1 MSGSGRKNAV
11 YRPLSR
17 IRPLI
22 HHRFAAVPLPRRGR
36 VKSFPYGRC
45 VAQRIESNIAAG
57 WQLYHKKRCWLGAAE
72 TEEGRNERKR
82 QEKRSIPTALA
93 HKAPHPPPLRGGP
106 PSPEGKVGGL
116 KERGENAMLLNME
129 RVCKT
134 YGDRTLLDHV
144 TFYMKQG
151 DRVGVVG
158 VNGCGKSTFLRLAA
172 GREKPDSG
180 AVSYDPNVRLG
191 YLPQDPPFDPE
202 NTVME
207 QVEAGLDKT
216 AREVARYEAVEIL
229 TRLGITDTQQKMGS
243 LSGGQRKRVALAAC
257 LVHPADLLLLDEPTN
272 HLDAEMIGWLENYL
286 QRFTGGILLVTHDRY
301 FLERVADRTLEV
313 SFGRV
318 YLYEGGYSA
327 YLDGR
332 ARREEMDGASERKR
346 QSILRRELQWVL
358 QGPCAR
364 GTKSRERL
372 ERYEA
377 LKAAQPPQAEQ
388 SLEGIQALS
397 SRLGKKTVEL
407 KGVGKAF
414 DGRWV
419 LKDFDFLLQRTDRVG
434 IVGGNGAGKS
444 TLLNLIAGEIPPD
457 EGTVTVG
464 DTVVLGYFSQ
474 HAKELDPNQ
483 TALDYVKERG
493 DRIETPEGTLTASRL
508 MDKFLFSGPM
518 QHRLIGKL
526 SGGEKRRLFLL
537 GILASAPNVLLLDE
551 PTNDLDIPT
560 MTVLENYLETF
571 PGAIIAV
578 SHDRYFL
585 DRLCTRVFAVE
596 PGGAVRQ
603 YVGGYS
609 DYLESLG
616 DRPKQEKKAPK
627 ETEKPKARKL
637 KFSFREQR
645 EYESIDGDI
654 AALEAQ
660 LEENR
665 KQQDLSGADFE
676 KLQDLMAEQGALEQ
690 QLEEKTER
698 WMYLTE
704 LAEKIARQA

>member
-1 MSGSGRKNAV
+1 
-11 YRPLSR
+11 
-17 IRPLI
+17 
-22 HHRFAAVPLPRRGR
+22 
-36 VKSFPYGRC
+36 
-45 VAQRIESNIAAG
+45 
-57 WQLYHKKRCWLGAAE
+57 
-72 TEEGRNERKR
+72 
-82 QEKRSIPTALA
+82 
-93 HKAPHPPPLRGGP
+93 
-106 PSPEGKVGGL
+106 
-116 KERGENAMLLNME
+116 MLLNME
-129 RVCKT
+129 GVRKT
-134 YGDRTLLDHV
+134 YGDRTLLDDV

-172 GREKPDSG
+172 GKEKPDSG
-180 AVSYDPNVRLG
+180 SVSYDPNVRLG
-191 YLPQDPPFDPE
+191 YLPQDPAYDPE

-207 QVEAGLDKT
+207 QVEAGLDPT
-216 AREVARYEAVEIL
+216 AREIARYEAVEIL
-229 TRLGITDTQQKMGS
+229 TRLGIADVGQKMGA

-257 LVHPADLLLLDEPTN
+257 LVHPCDLLLLDEPTN
-272 HLDAEMIGWLENYL
+272 HLDAEMIGWLETYL

-301 FLERVADRTLEV
+301 FLERIADRTLEV
-313 SFGRV
+313 SFGKLYV
-318 YLYEGGYSA
+318 YEGGYSA

-332 ARREEMDGASERKR
+332 ARREEMDAASERKR
-346 QSILRRELQWVL
+346 RSILRRELQWVL

-377 LKAAQPPQAEQ
+377 LKAAQPPETEQ

-397 SRLGKKTVEL
+397 SRLGRKTVEL
-407 KGVGKAF
+407 KDAGKCF
-414 DGRWV
+414 GDRWV
-419 LKDFDFLLQRTDRVG
+419 LRHFDFLLQRTDRVG

-444 TLLNLIAGEIPPD
+444 TLLNLIAGSLQPD

-464 DTVVLGYFSQ
+464 DTVKLGYFSQ
-474 HAKELDPNQ
+474 HARELNPNQ
-483 TALDYVKERG
+483 TALDYVKEQG

-518 QHRLIGKL
+518 QHRLIGRL

-560 MTVLENYLETF
+560 MTVLEDYLETF

-585 DRLCTRVFAVE
+585 DRLCARVFAVE
-596 PGGAVRQ
+596 PGGTVKQ

-609 DYLESLG
+609 DYLEAA
-616 DRPKQEKKAPK
+616 REKPRAEKKQTK
-627 ETEKPKARKL
+627 ETAEKPRERKL
-637 KFSFREQR
+637 KFSFKEQR
-645 EYESIDGDI
+645 EYETIDADI
-654 AALEAQ
+654 AALEAKI
-660 LEENR
+660 EEN
-665 KQQDLSGADFE
+665 KKNQDRFGADFE
-676 KLQDLMAEQGALEQ
+676 KLQALMAEASQLEAA
-690 QLEEKTER
+690 LEEKTER

-704 LAEKIARQA
+704 LAEKIAGQ

>member
-1 MSGSGRKNAV
+1 M
-11 YRPLSR
+11 
-17 IRPLI
+17 
-22 HHRFAAVPLPRRGR
+22 
-36 VKSFPYGRC
+36 
-45 VAQRIESNIAAG
+45 
-57 WQLYHKKRCWLGAAE
+57 
-72 TEEGRNERKR
+72 EG
-82 QEKRSIPTALA
+82 I
-93 HKAPHPPPLRGGP
+93 G
-106 PSPEGKVGGL
+106 
-116 KERGENAMLLNME
+116 AMLLNME
-129 RVCKT
+129 SVRKT
-134 YGDRTLLDHV
+134 YGDRTLLDDV

-172 GREKPDSG
+172 GKEKPDSG
-180 AVSYDPNVRLG
+180 SVSYDPNVRLG
-191 YLPQDPPFDPE
+191 YLPQDPAYDPE

-207 QVEAGLDKT
+207 QVEAGLDPT
-216 AREVARYEAVEIL
+216 AREIARYEAVEIL
-229 TRLGITDTQQKMGS
+229 TRLGIADVGQKMGA

-257 LVHPADLLLLDEPTN
+257 LVHPCDLLLLDEPTN
-272 HLDAEMIGWLENYL
+272 HLDAEMIGWLETYL

-301 FLERVADRTLEV
+301 FLERIADRTLEV
-313 SFGRV
+313 SFGKLYV
-318 YLYEGGYSA
+318 YEGGYSA

-332 ARREEMDGASERKR
+332 ARREEMDAASERKR
-346 QSILRRELQWVL
+346 RSILRRELQWVL

-377 LKAAQPPQAEQ
+377 LKAAQPPETEQ

-407 KGVGKAF
+407 KDAGKCF
-414 DGRWV
+414 GDRWV
-419 LKDFDFLLQRTDRVG
+419 LRHFDFLLQRTDRVG

-444 TLLNLIAGEIPPD
+444 TLLNLIAGSLQPD

-464 DTVVLGYFSQ
+464 DTVKLGYFSQ
-474 HAKELDPNQ
+474 HARELNPNQ
-483 TALDYVKERG
+483 TALDYVKEQG

-518 QHRLIGKL
+518 QHRLIGRL

-560 MTVLENYLETF
+560 MTVLEDYLETF

-585 DRLCTRVFAVE
+585 DRLCARVFAVE
-596 PGGAVRQ
+596 PGGTVKQ

-609 DYLESLG
+609 DYLEAA
-616 DRPKQEKKAPK
+616 REKPRAEKKQTK
-627 ETEKPKARKL
+627 ETAEKPRERKL
-637 KFSFREQR
+637 KFSFKEQR
-645 EYESIDGDI
+645 EYETIDADI
-654 AALEAQ
+654 AALEAKI
-660 LEENR
+660 EEN
-665 KQQDLSGADFE
+665 KKDQDRFGADFE
-676 KLQDLMAEQGALEQ
+676 KLQALMAEASQLEAA
-690 QLEEKTER
+690 LEEKTER

-704 LAEKIARQA
+704 LAEKIAGQ

>member
-1 MSGSGRKNAV
+1 
-11 YRPLSR
+11 
-17 IRPLI
+17 
-22 HHRFAAVPLPRRGR
+22 
-36 VKSFPYGRC
+36 
-45 VAQRIESNIAAG
+45 
-57 WQLYHKKRCWLGAAE
+57 
-72 TEEGRNERKR
+72 
-82 QEKRSIPTALA
+82 
-93 HKAPHPPPLRGGP
+93 
-106 PSPEGKVGGL
+106 
-116 KERGENAMLLNME
+116 MLLNME
-129 RVCKT
+129 SVRKT
-134 YGDRTLLDHV
+134 YGDRTLLDDV

-172 GREKPDSG
+172 GKEKPDSG
-180 AVSYDPNVRLG
+180 SVSYDPNVRLG
-191 YLPQDPPFDPE
+191 YLPQDPAYDPE

-207 QVEAGLDKT
+207 QVEAGLDPT
-216 AREVARYEAVEIL
+216 AREIARYEAVEIL
-229 TRLGITDTQQKMGS
+229 TRLGIADVGQKMGA

-257 LVHPADLLLLDEPTN
+257 LVHPCDLLLLDEPTN
-272 HLDAEMIGWLENYL
+272 HLDAEMIGWLETYL

-301 FLERVADRTLEV
+301 FLERIADRTLEV
-313 SFGRV
+313 SFGRLYV
-318 YLYEGGYSA
+318 YEGGYSA

-332 ARREEMDGASERKR
+332 ARREEMDAASERKR
-346 QSILRRELQWVL
+346 RSILRRELQWVL

-377 LKAAQPPQAEQ
+377 LKAAQPPETEQ

-397 SRLGKKTVEL
+397 SRLGRKTVEL
-407 KGVGKAF
+407 KDAGKRF
-414 DGRWV
+414 GDRWV
-419 LKDFDFLLQRTDRVG
+419 LRHFDFLLQRTDRVG

-444 TLLNLIAGEIPPD
+444 TLLNLIAGSLQPD

-464 DTVVLGYFSQ
+464 ETVKLGYFSQ
-474 HAKELDPNQ
+474 HARELNPNQ
-483 TALDYVKERG
+483 TALDYVKEQG

-560 MTVLENYLETF
+560 MTVLEDYLETF

-585 DRLCTRVFAVE
+585 DRLCARVFAVE
-596 PGGAVRQ
+596 PGGTVKQ

-609 DYLESLG
+609 DYLEAA
-616 DRPKQEKKAPK
+616 R
-627 ETEKPKARKL
+627 EKPKAEKKQPKEPAEKPRERKL
-637 KFSFREQR
+637 KFSFKEQR
-645 EYESIDGDI
+645 EYETIDADI
-654 AALEAQ
+654 AALEAKI
-660 LEENR
+660 EEN
-665 KQQDLSGADFE
+665 KQDQDRFGADFE
-676 KLQDLMAEQGALEQ
+676 KLQALMAEASQLEAA
-690 QLEEKTER
+690 LEEKTER

-704 LAEKIARQA
+704 LAEKIAGQ

>member
-1 MSGSGRKNAV
+1 
-11 YRPLSR
+11 
-17 IRPLI
+17 
-22 HHRFAAVPLPRRGR
+22 
-36 VKSFPYGRC
+36 
-45 VAQRIESNIAAG
+45 
-57 WQLYHKKRCWLGAAE
+57 
-72 TEEGRNERKR
+72 
-82 QEKRSIPTALA
+82 
-93 HKAPHPPPLRGGP
+93 
-106 PSPEGKVGGL
+106 
-116 KERGENAMLLNME
+116 MLLNME
-129 RVCKT
+129 GVRKT
-134 YGDRTLLDHV
+134 FGDRTLLDDV

-172 GREKPDSG
+172 GKEKPDSG
-180 AVSYDPNVRLG
+180 SVSYDPNVRLG
-191 YLPQDPPFDPE
+191 YLPQDPAYDPE

-207 QVEAGLDKT
+207 QVEAGLDPT
-216 AREVARYEAVEIL
+216 AREIARYEAVEIL
-229 TRLGITDTQQKMGS
+229 TRLGIADVGQKMGA

-257 LVHPADLLLLDEPTN
+257 LVHPCDLLLLDEPTN
-272 HLDAEMIGWLENYL
+272 HLDAEMIGWLETYL

-301 FLERVADRTLEV
+301 FLERIADRTLEV
-313 SFGRV
+313 SFGKLYV
-318 YLYEGGYSA
+318 YEGGYSA

-332 ARREEMDGASERKR
+332 ARREEMDAASERKR
-346 QSILRRELQWVL
+346 RSILRRELQWVL

-377 LKAAQPPQAEQ
+377 LKAAQPPETEQ

-407 KGVGKAF
+407 KDAGKCF
-414 DGRWV
+414 EDRWV
-419 LKDFDFLLQRTDRVG
+419 LRHFDFLLQRTDRVG

-444 TLLNLIAGEIPPD
+444 TLLNLIAGSLQPD

-464 DTVVLGYFSQ
+464 DTVKLGYFSQ
-474 HAKELDPNQ
+474 HARELNPNQ
-483 TALDYVKERG
+483 TALDYVKEQG

-518 QHRLIGKL
+518 QHRLIGRL

-560 MTVLENYLETF
+560 MTVLEDYLETF

-585 DRLCTRVFAVE
+585 DRLCARVFAVE
-596 PGGAVRQ
+596 PGGTVKQ

-609 DYLESLG
+609 DYLEAA
-616 DRPKQEKKAPK
+616 REKPRAEKKQTK
-627 ETEKPKARKL
+627 ETAEKPRERKL
-637 KFSFREQR
+637 KFSFKEQR
-645 EYESIDGDI
+645 EYETIDADI
-654 AALEAQ
+654 AALEAKI
-660 LEENR
+660 EEN
-665 KQQDLSGADFE
+665 KKDQDRFGADFE
-676 KLQDLMAEQGALEQ
+676 KLQALMAEASQLEAA
-690 QLEEKTER
+690 LEEKTER

-704 LAEKIARQA
+704 LAEKIAGQ

>member
-1 MSGSGRKNAV
+1 
-11 YRPLSR
+11 
-17 IRPLI
+17 
-22 HHRFAAVPLPRRGR
+22 
-36 VKSFPYGRC
+36 
-45 VAQRIESNIAAG
+45 
-57 WQLYHKKRCWLGAAE
+57 
-72 TEEGRNERKR
+72 
-82 QEKRSIPTALA
+82 
-93 HKAPHPPPLRGGP
+93 
-106 PSPEGKVGGL
+106 
-116 KERGENAMLLNME
+116 MLLNME
-129 RVCKT
+129 GVRKT
-134 YGDRTLLDHV
+134 YGDRTLLDDV

-172 GREKPDSG
+172 GKEKPDSG
-180 AVSYDPNVRLG
+180 SVSYDPNVRLG
-191 YLPQDPPFDPE
+191 YLPQDPAYDPE
-202 NTVME
+202 NTVMG
-207 QVEAGLDKT
+207 QVEAGLDPT
-216 AREVARYEAVEIL
+216 AREIARYEAVEIL
-229 TRLGITDTQQKMGS
+229 TRLGIADVGQKMGA

-257 LVHPADLLLLDEPTN
+257 LVHPCDLLLLDEPTN
-272 HLDAEMIGWLENYL
+272 HLDAEMIGWLETYL

-301 FLERVADRTLEV
+301 FLERIADRTLEV
-313 SFGRV
+313 SFGKLYV
-318 YLYEGGYSA
+318 YEGGYSA

-332 ARREEMDGASERKR
+332 ARREEMDAASERKR
-346 QSILRRELQWVL
+346 RSILRRELQWVL

-377 LKAAQPPQAEQ
+377 LKAAQPPETEQ

-407 KGVGKAF
+407 KDAGKCF
-414 DGRWV
+414 GDRWV
-419 LKDFDFLLQRTDRVG
+419 LRHFDFLLQRTDRVG

-444 TLLNLIAGEIPPD
+444 TLLNLIAGSLQPD

-464 DTVVLGYFSQ
+464 DTVKLGYFSQ
-474 HAKELDPNQ
+474 HARELNPNQ
-483 TALDYVKERG
+483 TALDYVKEQG

-518 QHRLIGKL
+518 QHRLIGRL

-560 MTVLENYLETF
+560 MTVLEDYLETF

-596 PGGAVRQ
+596 PGGTVKQ

-609 DYLESLG
+609 DYLEAA
-616 DRPKQEKKAPK
+616 REKPRAEKKQPK
-627 ETEKPKARKL
+627 EPAEKPRERKL
-637 KFSFREQR
+637 KFSFKEQR
-645 EYESIDGDI
+645 EYETIDADI
-654 AALEAQ
+654 AALEAKI
-660 LEENR
+660 EEN
-665 KQQDLSGADFE
+665 KKDQDRFGADFE
-676 KLQDLMAEQGALEQ
+676 KLQALMAEASQLEAA
-690 QLEEKTER
+690 LEEKTER

-704 LAEKIARQA
+704 LAEKIAGQ

>member
-1 MSGSGRKNAV
+1 M
-11 YRPLSR
+11 
-17 IRPLI
+17 
-22 HHRFAAVPLPRRGR
+22 
-36 VKSFPYGRC
+36 
-45 VAQRIESNIAAG
+45 
-57 WQLYHKKRCWLGAAE
+57 
-72 TEEGRNERKR
+72 
-82 QEKRSIPTALA
+82 
-93 HKAPHPPPLRGGP
+93 
-106 PSPEGKVGGL
+106 
-116 KERGENAMLLNME
+116 NME
-129 RVCKT
+129 GVRKT
-134 YGDRTLLDHV
+134 YGDRTLLDDV

-172 GREKPDSG
+172 GKEKPDSG
-180 AVSYDPNVRLG
+180 SVSYDPNVRLG
-191 YLPQDPPFDPE
+191 YLPQDPAYDPE

-207 QVEAGLDKT
+207 QVEAGLDPT
-216 AREVARYEAVEIL
+216 AREIARYEAVEIL
-229 TRLGITDTQQKMGS
+229 TRLGITDVGQKMGA

-257 LVHPADLLLLDEPTN
+257 LVHPCDLLLLDEPTN
-272 HLDAEMIGWLENYL
+272 HLDAEMIGWLETYL

-301 FLERVADRTLEV
+301 FLERIADRTLEV
-313 SFGRV
+313 SFGKLYV
-318 YLYEGGYSA
+318 YEGGYSA

-332 ARREEMDGASERKR
+332 ARREEMDAASERKR
-346 QSILRRELQWVL
+346 RSILRRELQWVL

-377 LKAAQPPQAEQ
+377 LKAAQPPETEQ

-397 SRLGKKTVEL
+397 SRLGRKTVEL
-407 KGVGKAF
+407 KDAGKCF
-414 DGRWV
+414 GDRWV
-419 LKDFDFLLQRTDRVG
+419 LRHFDFLLQRTDRVG

-444 TLLNLIAGEIPPD
+444 TLLNLIAGSLQPD

-464 DTVVLGYFSQ
+464 DTVKLGYFSQ
-474 HAKELDPNQ
+474 HARELNPNQ
-483 TALDYVKERG
+483 TALDYVKEQG

-518 QHRLIGKL
+518 QHRLIGRL

-560 MTVLENYLETF
+560 MTVLEDYLETF

-596 PGGAVRQ
+596 PGGTVKQ

-609 DYLESLG
+609 DYLEAAKEKP
-616 DRPKQEKKAPK
+616 RAEKKQPR
-627 ETEKPKARKL
+627 ETVEKPRERKL
-637 KFSFREQR
+637 KFSFKEQR
-645 EYESIDGDI
+645 EYETIDDDI
-654 AALEAQ
+654 AALEAKI
-660 LEENR
+660 EEN
-665 KQQDLSGADFE
+665 KKNQDLFGADFE
-676 KLQDLMAEQGALEQ
+676 KLQALMAEASQLEAA
-690 QLEEKTER
+690 LEEKTER

-704 LAEKIARQA
+704 LAEKIAGQ

>member
-1 MSGSGRKNAV
+1 
-11 YRPLSR
+11 
-17 IRPLI
+17 
-22 HHRFAAVPLPRRGR
+22 
-36 VKSFPYGRC
+36 
-45 VAQRIESNIAAG
+45 
-57 WQLYHKKRCWLGAAE
+57 
-72 TEEGRNERKR
+72 
-82 QEKRSIPTALA
+82 
-93 HKAPHPPPLRGGP
+93 
-106 PSPEGKVGGL
+106 
-116 KERGENAMLLNME
+116 MLLNME
-129 RVCKT
+129 GVRKT
-134 YGDRTLLDHV
+134 YGDRTLLDDV

-172 GREKPDSG
+172 GKEKPDSG
-180 AVSYDPNVRLG
+180 SVSYDPNVRLG
-191 YLPQDPPFDPE
+191 YLPQDPAYDPE

-207 QVEAGLDKT
+207 QVEAGLDPT
-216 AREVARYEAVEIL
+216 AREIARYEAVEIL
-229 TRLGITDTQQKMGS
+229 TRLGIADVGQKMGA

-257 LVHPADLLLLDEPTN
+257 LVHPCDLLLLDEPTN
-272 HLDAEMIGWLENYL
+272 HLDAEMIGWLETYL

-301 FLERVADRTLEV
+301 FLERIADRTLEV
-313 SFGRV
+313 SFGKLYV
-318 YLYEGGYSA
+318 YEGGYSA

-332 ARREEMDGASERKR
+332 ARREEMDAASERKR
-346 QSILRRELQWVL
+346 RSILRRELQWVL

-377 LKAAQPPQAEQ
+377 LKAAQPPETEQ

-397 SRLGKKTVEL
+397 SRLGRKTVEL
-407 KGVGKAF
+407 KDAGKRF
-414 DGRWV
+414 GDRWV
-419 LKDFDFLLQRTDRVG
+419 LRHFDFLLQRTDRVG

-444 TLLNLIAGEIPPD
+444 TLLNLIAGSLQPD

-464 DTVVLGYFSQ
+464 DTVKLGYFSQ
-474 HAKELDPNQ
+474 HARELNPNQ
-483 TALDYVKERG
+483 TALDYVKEQG

-518 QHRLIGKL
+518 QHRLIGRL

-560 MTVLENYLETF
+560 MTVLEDYLETF

-585 DRLCTRVFAVE
+585 DRLCVRVFAVE
-596 PGGAVRQ
+596 PGGTVKQ

-609 DYLESLG
+609 DYLEAA
-616 DRPKQEKKAPK
+616 REKPRAEKKQTK
-627 ETEKPKARKL
+627 ETAEKPRERKL
-637 KFSFREQR
+637 KFSFKEQR
-645 EYESIDGDI
+645 EYETIDADI
-654 AALEAQ
+654 AALEAKI
-660 LEENR
+660 EEN
-665 KQQDLSGADFE
+665 KKDQDRFGADFE
-676 KLQDLMAEQGALEQ
+676 KLQALMAEASQLEAA
-690 QLEEKTER
+690 LEEKTER

-704 LAEKIARQA
+704 LAEKIAGQ

>member
-1 MSGSGRKNAV
+1 
-11 YRPLSR
+11 
-17 IRPLI
+17 
-22 HHRFAAVPLPRRGR
+22 
-36 VKSFPYGRC
+36 
-45 VAQRIESNIAAG
+45 
-57 WQLYHKKRCWLGAAE
+57 
-72 TEEGRNERKR
+72 
-82 QEKRSIPTALA
+82 
-93 HKAPHPPPLRGGP
+93 
-106 PSPEGKVGGL
+106 
-116 KERGENAMLLNME
+116 MLLNME
-129 RVCKT
+129 SVRKT
-134 YGDRTLLDHV
+134 YGDRTLLDDV

-172 GREKPDSG
+172 GKEKPDSG
-180 AVSYDPNVRLG
+180 SVSYDPNVRLG
-191 YLPQDPPFDPE
+191 YLPQDPAYDPE

-207 QVEAGLDKT
+207 QVEAGLDPT
-216 AREVARYEAVEIL
+216 AREIARYEAVEIL
-229 TRLGITDTQQKMGS
+229 TRLGIADVGQKMGA
-243 LSGGQRKRVALAAC
+243 LSGGQRKRVALAGC
-257 LVHPADLLLLDEPTN
+257 LVHPCDLLLLDEPTN
-272 HLDAEMIGWLENYL
+272 HLDAEMIGWLETYL

-301 FLERVADRTLEV
+301 FLERIADRTLEV
-313 SFGRV
+313 SFGKLYV
-318 YLYEGGYSA
+318 YEGGYSA

-332 ARREEMDGASERKR
+332 ARREEMDAASERKR
-346 QSILRRELQWVL
+346 RSILRRELQWVL

-377 LKAAQPPQAEQ
+377 LKAAQPPETEQ

-407 KGVGKAF
+407 KDAGKCF
-414 DGRWV
+414 GDRWV
-419 LKDFDFLLQRTDRVG
+419 LRHFDFLLQRTDRVG

-444 TLLNLIAGEIPPD
+444 TLLNLIAGSLQPD

-464 DTVVLGYFSQ
+464 DTVKLGYFSQ
-474 HAKELDPNQ
+474 HARELNPNQ
-483 TALDYVKERG
+483 TALDYVKEQG
-493 DRIETPEGTLTASRL
+493 DRIETPEGTLTDSRL

-518 QHRLIGKL
+518 QHRLIGRL

-596 PGGAVRQ
+596 PGGTVKQ

-609 DYLESLG
+609 DYLEAA
-616 DRPKQEKKAPK
+616 REKPRAEKKQPK
-627 ETEKPKARKL
+627 ETAEKPRERKL
-637 KFSFREQR
+637 KFSFKEQR
-645 EYESIDGDI
+645 EYETIDADI
-654 AALEAQ
+654 AALEAKI
-660 LEENR
+660 EEN
-665 KQQDLSGADFE
+665 KKNQDRFGADFE
-676 KLQDLMAEQGALEQ
+676 KLQALMAEASQLEAA
-690 QLEEKTER
+690 LEEKTEC

-704 LAEKIARQA
+704 LAEKIAGQ

>member
-1 MSGSGRKNAV
+1 
-11 YRPLSR
+11 
-17 IRPLI
+17 
-22 HHRFAAVPLPRRGR
+22 
-36 VKSFPYGRC
+36 
-45 VAQRIESNIAAG
+45 
-57 WQLYHKKRCWLGAAE
+57 
-72 TEEGRNERKR
+72 
-82 QEKRSIPTALA
+82 
-93 HKAPHPPPLRGGP
+93 
-106 PSPEGKVGGL
+106 
-116 KERGENAMLLNME
+116 MLLNME
-129 RVCKT
+129 GVRKT
-134 YGDRTLLDHV
+134 YGDRTLLDDV

-172 GREKPDSG
+172 GKEKPDSG
-180 AVSYDPNVRLG
+180 SVSYDPNVRLG
-191 YLPQDPPFDPE
+191 YLPQDPAYDPE

-207 QVEAGLDKT
+207 QVEAGLDPT
-216 AREVARYEAVEIL
+216 AREIARYEAVEIL
-229 TRLGITDTQQKMGS
+229 TRLGIADVGQKMGA

-257 LVHPADLLLLDEPTN
+257 LVHPCDLLLLDEPTN
-272 HLDAEMIGWLENYL
+272 HLDAEMIGWLETYL

-301 FLERVADRTLEV
+301 FLERIADRTLEV
-313 SFGRV
+313 SFGRLYV
-318 YLYEGGYSA
+318 YEGGYSA

-332 ARREEMDGASERKR
+332 ARREEMDAASERKR
-346 QSILRRELQWVL
+346 RSILRRELQWVL

-377 LKAAQPPQAEQ
+377 LKAAQPPETEQ

-407 KGVGKAF
+407 KDAGKRF
-414 DGRWV
+414 EDRWV
-419 LKDFDFLLQRTDRVG
+419 LRHFDFLLQRTDRVG

-444 TLLNLIAGEIPPD
+444 TLLNLIAGSLQPD

-464 DTVVLGYFSQ
+464 DTVKLGYFSQ
-474 HAKELDPNQ
+474 HARELNPNQ
-483 TALDYVKERG
+483 TALDYVKEQG

-518 QHRLIGKL
+518 QHRLIGRL

-560 MTVLENYLETF
+560 MTVLEDYLETF

-585 DRLCTRVFAVE
+585 DRLCVRVFAVE
-596 PGGAVRQ
+596 PGGTVKQ

-609 DYLESLG
+609 DYLEAA
-616 DRPKQEKKAPK
+616 REKPRAEKKQPK
-627 ETEKPKARKL
+627 ETAEKPRERKL
-637 KFSFREQR
+637 KFSFKEQR
-645 EYESIDGDI
+645 EYETIDADI
-654 AALEAQ
+654 AALEAKI
-660 LEENR
+660 EEN
-665 KQQDLSGADFE
+665 KKDQDRFGADFE
-676 KLQDLMAEQGALEQ
+676 KLQALMAEASQLEAA
-690 QLEEKTER
+690 LEEKTER

-704 LAEKIARQA
+704 LAEKIAGQ

>member
-1 MSGSGRKNAV
+1 M
-11 YRPLSR
+11 
-17 IRPLI
+17 
-22 HHRFAAVPLPRRGR
+22 
-36 VKSFPYGRC
+36 
-45 VAQRIESNIAAG
+45 
-57 WQLYHKKRCWLGAAE
+57 
-72 TEEGRNERKR
+72 EG
-82 QEKRSIPTALA
+82 I
-93 HKAPHPPPLRGGP
+93 GP
-106 PSPEGKVGGL
+106 
-116 KERGENAMLLNME
+116 MLLNME
-129 RVCKT
+129 SVRKT
-134 YGDRTLLDHV
+134 YGDRTLLDDV

-172 GREKPDSG
+172 GKEKPDSG
-180 AVSYDPNVRLG
+180 SVSYDPNVRLG
-191 YLPQDPPFDPE
+191 YLPQDPAYDPE

-207 QVEAGLDKT
+207 QVEAGLDPT
-216 AREVARYEAVEIL
+216 AREIARYEAVEIL
-229 TRLGITDTQQKMGS
+229 TRLGIADVGQKMGA

-257 LVHPADLLLLDEPTN
+257 LVHPCDLLLLDEPTN
-272 HLDAEMIGWLENYL
+272 HLDAEMIGWLETYL

-301 FLERVADRTLEV
+301 FLERIADRTLEV
-313 SFGRV
+313 SFGRLYV
-318 YLYEGGYSA
+318 YEGGYSA

-332 ARREEMDGASERKR
+332 ARREEMDAASERKR
-346 QSILRRELQWVL
+346 RSILRRELQWVL

-377 LKAAQPPQAEQ
+377 LKAAQPPETEQ

-397 SRLGKKTVEL
+397 SRLGRKTVEL
-407 KGVGKAF
+407 KDAGKRF
-414 DGRWV
+414 GDRWV
-419 LKDFDFLLQRTDRVG
+419 LRHFDFLLQRTDRVG

-444 TLLNLIAGEIPPD
+444 TLLNLIAGSLQPD

-464 DTVVLGYFSQ
+464 ETVKLGYFSQ
-474 HAKELDPNQ
+474 HARELNPNQ
-483 TALDYVKERG
+483 TALDYVKEQG

-560 MTVLENYLETF
+560 MTVLEDYLETF

-585 DRLCTRVFAVE
+585 DRLCARVFAVE
-596 PGGAVRQ
+596 PGGTVKQ

-609 DYLESLG
+609 DYLEAA
-616 DRPKQEKKAPK
+616 R
-627 ETEKPKARKL
+627 EKPKAEKKQPKEPAEKPRERKL
-637 KFSFREQR
+637 KFSFKEQR
-645 EYESIDGDI
+645 EYETIDADI
-654 AALEAQ
+654 AALEAKI
-660 LEENR
+660 EEN
-665 KQQDLSGADFE
+665 KQDQDRFGADFE
-676 KLQDLMAEQGALEQ
+676 KLQALMAEASQLEAA
-690 QLEEKTER
+690 LEEKTER

-704 LAEKIARQA
+704 LAEKIAGQ

>member
-1 MSGSGRKNAV
+1 
-11 YRPLSR
+11 
-17 IRPLI
+17 
-22 HHRFAAVPLPRRGR
+22 
-36 VKSFPYGRC
+36 
-45 VAQRIESNIAAG
+45 
-57 WQLYHKKRCWLGAAE
+57 
-72 TEEGRNERKR
+72 
-82 QEKRSIPTALA
+82 
-93 HKAPHPPPLRGGP
+93 
-106 PSPEGKVGGL
+106 
-116 KERGENAMLLNME
+116 MLLNME

-216 AREVARYEAVEIL
+216 AREIARYEAVEIL

-318 YLYEGGYSA
+318 YIYEGGYSA

-444 TLLNLIAGEIPPD
+444 TLLNLISGDALPD
-457 EGTVTVG
+457 EGTVTLG
-464 DTVVLGYFSQ
+464 DTVKLGYFSQ
-474 HAKELDPNQ
+474 HAKELNPNQ
-483 TALDYVKERG
+483 TALDYVKEQG
-493 DRIETPEGTLTASRL
+493 DRIETPEGTLTASKL

-537 GILASAPNVLLLDE
+537 GLLASAPNVLLLDE

-585 DRLCTRVFAVE
+585 DRICNRIFAVE
-596 PGGAVRQ
+596 PGGEVRE

-609 DYLESLG
+609 DYLESAG
-616 DRPKQEKKAPK
+616 AKKAKQEKKAPK
-627 ETEKPKARKL
+627 ETEKPKTKKL
-637 KFSFREQR
+637 KFSFKEQR
-645 EYESIDGDI
+645 EYDTIERDI
-654 AALEAQ
+654 AALETKIQENQRAQMENGSDFSKLQTLMEEQKALEAQ
-660 LEENR
+660 LEE
-665 KQQDLSGADFE
+665 
-676 KLQDLMAEQGALEQ
+676 
-690 QLEEKTER
+690 KTQR
-698 WMYLTE
+698 WMYLEE
-704 LAEKIARQA
+704 LAEKIANQ

>member
-1 MSGSGRKNAV
+1 
-11 YRPLSR
+11 
-17 IRPLI
+17 
-22 HHRFAAVPLPRRGR
+22 
-36 VKSFPYGRC
+36 
-45 VAQRIESNIAAG
+45 
-57 WQLYHKKRCWLGAAE
+57 
-72 TEEGRNERKR
+72 
-82 QEKRSIPTALA
+82 
-93 HKAPHPPPLRGGP
+93 
-106 PSPEGKVGGL
+106 
-116 KERGENAMLLNME
+116 MLLNME
-129 RVCKT
+129 SVRKT
-134 YGDRTLLDHV
+134 YGDRALLDHV
-144 TFYMKQG
+144 SFYMKSG
-151 DRVGVVG
+151 DRVGIVG

-172 GREKPDSG
+172 GVESPYEG
-180 AVSYDPNVRLG
+180 TVSYDPNVRLG
-191 YLPQDPPFDPE
+191 YLPQNPAFDPE

-207 QVEAGLDKT
+207 QVEAGLDPT
-216 AREVARYEAVEIL
+216 AREIARYEAVEIL
-229 TRLGITDTQQKMGS
+229 TRLGIEDVNQKMGT
-243 LSGGQRKRVALAAC
+243 LSGGQRKRVALAST

-286 QRFTGGILLVTHDRY
+286 QNFSGGILLVTHDRY
-301 FLERVADRTLEV
+301 FLERVAQKTMEV
-313 SFGRV
+313 SFGKC
-318 YLYEGGYSA
+318 YLYDGGYSA
-327 YLDGR
+327 YLDGK
-332 ARREEMDGASERKR
+332 ARREEMDAAGERKR
-346 QSILRRELQWVL
+346 QTTLRRELQWVL

-372 ERYEA
+372 ERYEK
-377 LKAAQPPQAEQ
+377 LKAAQPPQTEG
-388 SLEGIQALS
+388 SLAPIQALS

-407 KGVGKAF
+407 QGVTKSF
-414 DGRWV
+414 DGKYV
-419 LKDFDFLLQRTDRVG
+419 LKNFDFLLQRTDRVG

-444 TLLNLIAGEIPPD
+444 TLLNLIAGYITPD
-457 EGTVTVG
+457 SGTVTLG
-464 DTVVLGYFSQ
+464 ETVKLGYFSQ
-474 HAKELDPNQ
+474 HAQEMNPNL
-483 TALDYVKERG
+483 TALQYVKEFG
-493 DRIETPEGTLTASRL
+493 DRIETPEGVLTASKL
-508 MDKFLFSGPM
+508 MENFLFSGPM
-518 QHRLIGKL
+518 QHRLISRL

-560 MTVLENYLETF
+560 MTVLENYLQSF

-676 KLQDLMAEQGALEQ
+676 KLQDLMAEQAALEQ

>member
-1 MSGSGRKNAV
+1 
-11 YRPLSR
+11 
-17 IRPLI
+17 
-22 HHRFAAVPLPRRGR
+22 
-36 VKSFPYGRC
+36 
-45 VAQRIESNIAAG
+45 
-57 WQLYHKKRCWLGAAE
+57 
-72 TEEGRNERKR
+72 
-82 QEKRSIPTALA
+82 
-93 HKAPHPPPLRGGP
+93 
-106 PSPEGKVGGL
+106 
-116 KERGENAMLLNME
+116 MLLNME
-129 RVCKT
+129 SVRKT
-134 YGDRTLLDHV
+134 YGDRTLLDDV

-172 GREKPDSG
+172 GKEKPDSG
-180 AVSYDPNVRLG
+180 SVSYDPNVRLG
-191 YLPQDPPFDPE
+191 YLPQDPDYDPE

-207 QVEAGLDKT
+207 QVEAGLDPT
-216 AREVARYEAVEIL
+216 AREIARYEAVEIL
-229 TRLGITDTQQKMGS
+229 TRLGIADVGQKMGA

-257 LVHPADLLLLDEPTN
+257 LVHPCDLLLLDEPTN
-272 HLDAEMIGWLENYL
+272 HLDAEMIGWLETYL

-301 FLERVADRTLEV
+301 FLERIADRTLEV
-313 SFGRV
+313 SFGKLYV
-318 YLYEGGYSA
+318 YEGGYSA

-332 ARREEMDGASERKR
+332 ARREEMDAASERKR
-346 QSILRRELQWVL
+346 RSILRRELQWVL

-377 LKAAQPPQAEQ
+377 LKAAQPPETEQ

-407 KGVGKAF
+407 KDAGKRF
-414 DGRWV
+414 GDRWV
-419 LKDFDFLLQRTDRVG
+419 LRHFDFLLQRTDRVG

-444 TLLNLIAGEIPPD
+444 TLLNLIAGSLQPD

-464 DTVVLGYFSQ
+464 DTVKLGYFSQ
-474 HAKELDPNQ
+474 HARELNPNQ
-483 TALDYVKERG
+483 TALDYVKEQG

-518 QHRLIGKL
+518 QHRLIGRL

-560 MTVLENYLETF
+560 MTVLEDYLETF

-585 DRLCTRVFAVE
+585 DRLCARVFAVE
-596 PGGAVRQ
+596 PGGTVKQ

-609 DYLESLG
+609 DYLEAA
-616 DRPKQEKKAPK
+616 REKPRAEKKQTK
-627 ETEKPKARKL
+627 ETAEKPRERKL
-637 KFSFREQR
+637 KFSFKEQR
-645 EYESIDGDI
+645 EYETIDADI
-654 AALEAQ
+654 AALEAKI
-660 LEENR
+660 EEN
-665 KQQDLSGADFE
+665 KKDQDRFGADFE
-676 KLQDLMAEQGALEQ
+676 KLQALMAEASQLEAA
-690 QLEEKTER
+690 LEEKTER

-704 LAEKIARQA
+704 LAEKIAGQ